1 MTTGDSNLPA
11 EPAVREQLERILAST
26 HFAAAEGARRLLR
39 FLVEEKLSG
48 RAQRLK
54 EYTLA
59 VEVFGRDASFD
70 SKTNP
75 AVRVEASRLRRR
87 LERYYLMLGRED
99 PVLIELPRG
108 SYVPG
113 FLPNADV
120 LHLREDLAAARAA
133 HEGAAATDPL
143 AMPLPGGPSIAV
155 MPFENLGDES
165 GAPFADGITIEIVT
179 ALSRFREFRVLG
191 RSTVLNHKGERDAVR
206 LHAELGA
213 TYVLAGSVRRAEN
226 RLRVH
231 AELLNGADGTVLWAE
246 GFERNLEVGSIFEVQ
261 DEIANQVVATIA
273 QPHGVIARPA
283 AAVARRKAPERLDAY
298 ECLLLFYDYG
308 ASHSPERHL
317 RVRAALE
324 AETRKEPGVA
334 ALWAALSMVHND
346 TWRFGY
352 NVDGAREGARDE
364 ALRAA
369 RKAIQIDPLNPLG
382 YHALFLANFARGDL
396 KGFREAGNRALELN
410 PNHTDI
416 LADYGLHLTM
426 CDDWTLGRLFLKV
439 ALTLNPEPPDWY
451 WFPFFIW
458 HFENGEYDAA
468 LDFALRS
475 QNQEFFWTHG
485 MHAMAYTA
493 LDMRDE
499 AAAAVARL
507 LQVYPEFPAKAREEL
522 ARWVS
527 PERRERSVEV
537 LRRAGLPIP
546 EDDRVASP
554 DRGGGARRSSG
565 PGGKAA

>member
-1 MTTGDSNLPA
+1 VTTGELNLPA

-26 HFAAAEGARRLLR
+26 HFAAAEGARKLLR

-48 RAQRLK
+48 RGQRLK

-59 VEVFGRDASFD
+59 VEVFGRDPSFD

-87 LERYYLMLGRED
+87 LERYYLTLGRED

-113 FLPNADV
+113 FLPHADV
-120 LHLREDLAAARAA
+120 LHLREDLAEARAA
-133 HEGAAATDPL
+133 HGGVAATESL
-143 AMPLPGGPSIAV
+143 AMPGGPSIAV

-191 RSTVLNHKGERDAVR
+191 RSTVLNHRGERDAVR

-213 TYVLAGSVRRAEN
+213 RYVLAGSVRLAES

-231 AELLNGADGTVLWAE
+231 AELLSGADGTVLWAE
-246 GFERNLEVGSIFEVQ
+246 GFERDLQAGSIFEVQ
-261 DEIANQVVATIA
+261 DEIANHVVATIA
-273 QPHGVIARPA
+273 QPHGVIGRPA
-283 AAVARRKAPERLDAY
+283 AAVAMRKAPGSLDAY

-308 ASHSPERHL
+308 ANHSPERHL

-324 AETRKEPGVA
+324 AETRKEPDAA

-346 TWRFGY
+346 TWRFGF
-352 NVDGAREGARDE
+352 NVEGSREQARDE

-369 RKAIQIDPLNPLG
+369 RKAVQTDPLNPLG
-382 YHALFLANFARGDL
+382 YHALFLVNFARGDL
-396 KGFREAGNRALELN
+396 KGFREAGNRAIELN

-426 CDDWTLGRLFLKV
+426 CDDWTLGRVFLKV
-439 ALTLNPEPPDWY
+439 ALSLNPEPPDWY

-475 QNQEFFWTHG
+475 QNQAFFWTHG

-507 LQVYPEFPAKAREEL
+507 LHVYPEFPAKAREEL

-527 PERRERSVEV
+527 PERRERTIEV
-537 LRRAGLPIP
+537 LRRAGLLIP

-554 DRGGGARRSSG
+554 DQGGGRRSGG
-565 PGGKAA
+565 PGGSAA

>member
-1 MTTGDSNLPA
+1 VTAGDSNLPA

-26 HFAAAEGARRLLR
+26 HFAAAEGARKLLR

-48 RAQRLK
+48 RGQRLK

-59 VEVFGRDASFD
+59 VEVFGRDPSFD

-87 LERYYLMLGRED
+87 LERYYLTLGRED

-113 FLPNADV
+113 FLPHADV
-120 LHLREDLAAARAA
+120 LHLREDLAAARAGR
-133 HEGAAATDPL
+133 EGVAATESL
-143 AMPLPGGPSIAV
+143 ATLPGGPSIAV

-191 RSTVLNHKGERDAVR
+191 RSTVLNHRGERDAVR
-206 LHAELGA
+206 LHAVLGA
-213 TYVLAGSVRRAEN
+213 RYVLAGSVRRADS

-231 AELLNGADGTVLWAE
+231 AELLNGADGRVLWAE
-246 GFERNLEVGSIFEVQ
+246 SFERDLEVGSIFEVQ
-261 DEIANQVVATIA
+261 DEIANHVVATIA

-308 ASHSPERHL
+308 AGHSPERH
-317 RVRAALE
+317 RAVRAALE
-324 AETRKEPGVA
+324 METRKDPGAA

-346 TWRFGY
+346 TWRFGF
-352 NVDGAREGARDE
+352 NVDGSREQARDE

-369 RKAIQIDPLNPLG
+369 RKAVQIDPLNPLG
-382 YHALFLANFARGDL
+382 YHALFLANFSRGDL
-396 KGFREAGNRALELN
+396 KAFREAGNRAIELN

-439 ALTLNPEPPDWY
+439 ALSLNPEPPDWY

-458 HFENGEYDAA
+458 HFENGEFDAA

-485 MHAMAYTA
+485 MHALAYTA
-493 LDMRDE
+493 LGMQAE

-507 LQVYPEFPAKAREEL
+507 LRVYPEFPAKAREEL

-527 PERRERSVEV
+527 PERRERTIEV
-537 LRRAGLPIP
+537 LRRAGLLIP
-546 EDDRVASP
+546 EDARVASP
-554 DRGGGARRSSG
+554 DRGGGRRSRR
-565 PGGKAA
+565 PGGNAA